1 MLPGFST
8 NSLGDTDPFAAL
20 PLLAELGCRSLAIT
34 PDRQLLNPFAEGL
47 TAECGRW
54 RQELDRLGLAC
65 VIETG
70 ARHLLDPLRKH
81 EPTLVSSAAA
91 ERDRRRDFLCRAID
105 LAAELQAGC
114 VSLWA
119 GVVHD
124 AADQQTHWQR
134 LVDGLGP
141 VLDHAGRRGVTLGF
155 EPEPGMFID
164 TVARAEQLLDR
175 LGRPP
180 QLGLT
185 IDIGH
190 LECLGERPLAA
201 TVARV
206 AGRVVNV
213 HIDDMLV
220 CRHEHLPLGAG
231 EVDFEPA
238 LRELARAGYRG
249 GLHIELPRQSHRWLA
264 TAGES
269 LGFLTSALRAI
280 DLVAVGSLS
289 VGGDLTGASRERK
302 RPDR

>member
-8 NSLGDTDPFAAL
+8 NSFADTDPLTVL
-20 PLLAELGCRSLAIT
+20 PVLAGLGYRSLAIT
-34 PDRQLLNPFAEGL
+34 PDLHLLNPFGPGL
-47 TAECGRW
+47 AAASDRW
-54 RQELDRLGLAC
+54 RRELDRLGLAC

-70 ARHLLDPLRKH
+70 ARHLLDPLQKH

-91 ERDRRRDFLCRAID
+91 DRDRRRDFLCRAID

-124 AADQQTHWQR
+124 AVDQETLWQR
-134 LVDGLGP
+134 LLDGLGP
-141 VLDHAGRRGVTLGF
+141 VLDHAGRRGVRLGF

-175 LGRPP
+175 LGRPAG
-180 QLGLT
+180 LGLT

-206 AGRVVNV
+206 ASQIVNV

-231 EVDFEPA
+231 EVEFGPV
-238 LRELARAGYRG
+238 LRELARAGYQG
-249 GLHIELPRQSHRWLA
+249 GLHVELPRQSHRWLA
-264 TAGES
+264 TAAES
-269 LGFLTSALRAI
+269 LAFLTRALRAA
-280 DLVAVGSLS
+280 DV
-289 VGGDLTGASRERK
+289 
-302 RPDR
+302 

>member
-8 NSLGDTDPFAAL
+8 NSFADTDPLAVL
-20 PLLAELGCRSLAIT
+20 PVLAELGCRSLAIT
-34 PDRQLLNPFAEGL
+34 PDRQLLNPFDAVLPAEM
-47 TAECGRW
+47 ERW

-70 ARHLLDPLRKH
+70 ARHLLDPLQKH

-91 ERDRRRDFLCRAID
+91 DRDRRRDFLCRAID

-124 AADQQTHWQR
+124 AADQETLWQR
-134 LVDGLGP
+134 LIDGLGP

-164 TVARAEQLLDR
+164 TVARAEQLLGR
-175 LGRPP
+175 LGRPAG
-180 QLGLT
+180 LGLT

-201 TVARV
+201 TVAQV
-206 AGRVVNV
+206 ASQVVNV

-231 EVDFEPA
+231 EVDFEPV

-249 GLHIELPRQSHRWLA
+249 GLHVELPRQSHRWLA
-264 TAGES
+264 TAAES
-269 LGFLTSALRAI
+269 LGFLGRTLGAI
-280 DLVAVGSLS
+280 ETAS
-289 VGGDLTGASRERK
+289 VPPGQ
-302 RPDR
+302 P

>member
-34 PDRQLLNPFAEGL
+34 PDRQLLNPFTPGL
-47 TAECGRW
+47 EVQVGRW
-54 RQELDRLGLAC
+54 RRELDRLGLAC

-70 ARHLLDPLRKH
+70 ARHLLDPLQKH

-91 ERDRRRDFLCRAID
+91 DRDRRRDFLCRAID

-124 AADQQTHWQR
+124 AADQETLWQR

-164 TVARAEQLLDR
+164 TVARAEQLLGR
-175 LGRPP
+175 LGRPAG
-180 QLGLT
+180 LGLT

-201 TVARV
+201 TVAQV
-206 AGRVVNV
+206 ASQVVNV

-220 CRHEHLPLGAG
+220 CQHEHLLLGAG
-231 EVDFEPA
+231 EVAFEPV

-249 GLHIELPRQSHRWLA
+249 GLHIELPRQSHRWRA
-264 TAGES
+264 TAAES
-269 LGFLTSALRAI
+269 LGFLGRTLGAI
-280 DLVAVGSLS
+280 ETAS
-289 VGGDLTGASRERK
+289 VPPGQ
-302 RPDR
+302 P

>member
-34 PDRQLLNPFAEGL
+34 PDRQLLNPFTPGL
-47 TAECGRW
+47 EVEVGRW
-54 RQELDRLGLAC
+54 RRELDRLGLAC

-70 ARHLLDPLRKH
+70 ARHLLDPLHKH

-91 ERDRRRDFLCRAID
+91 DRDRRRDFLCRAID

-124 AADQQTHWQR
+124 AADQQTLWQR

-164 TVARAEQLLDR
+164 TVSRAEQLLGR
-175 LGRPP
+175 LGRPAG
-180 QLGLT
+180 LGLT

-201 TVARV
+201 TVAQV
-206 AGRVVNV
+206 ASQVVNV

-220 CRHEHLPLGAG
+220 CRHEHLPPGAG
-231 EVDFEPA
+231 EVAFEPV

-249 GLHIELPRQSHRWLA
+249 GLHIELPRQSHRWRA
-264 TAGES
+264 TVAES
-269 LGFLTSALRAI
+269 LGFLGRTLGAI
-280 DLVAVGSLS
+280 ETAS
-289 VGGDLTGASRERK
+289 VPPGQ
-302 RPDR
+302 P